1 MNRLFESKR
10 IVIATIGSLGDL
22 HPCLALALELMR
34 RGHHVTIATTP
45 YYMSKVKALG
55 ISFQP
60 MRPDWDPTDPDLIRQ
75 CDDLK
80 KGPEVLYRK
89 MPLPELSATYADLF
103 SASSHADLLIAGELV
118 YAAPL
123 VAEKLKLRWVSV
135 ILSPFSFFSSFDPS
149 VLVNVPALIHLRKG
163 GPSVYRAGLNVGRL
177 ATRHWSNPV
186 RNLRREQGLRLEC
199 DPVFRDKFSRDL
211 VLALFSHWLAKP
223 QPDWPPQTSQPGF
236 VFIEAAAVDANL
248 TSQLSDFLASGSEP
262 IIFTQG
268 STVVHRP
275 GYFYRVSAI
284 AAKRLGRRAV
294 LLGAR
299 DGSGIDSPDI
309 LTLPYAPYSQLFP
322 RGIVNVHQ
330 GGSGTTGEALR
341 SGRPMLIVPYGWDQ
355 PDNALRVERLGAG
368 LHVSRS
374 EYTVDTATAALKALL
389 GTSRFS
395 IRAAA
400 VREQMAK
407 EDGLTSA
414 CNAIEAVC
422 AFSDSLS
429 RQRSPQSLLDRYC
442 K

>member
-1 MNRLFESKR
+1 VTRPSESKR

-22 HPCLALALELMR
+22 HPCLALALELVR

-45 YYMSKVKALG
+45 FYRSKVETLG
-55 ISFQP
+55 ITFWP
-60 MRPDWDPTDPDLIRQ
+60 IRPDWDPTDPELISQ

-89 MPLPELSATYADLF
+89 MLLPALRDTYTDLLSVAI
-103 SASSHADLLIAGELV
+103 HADLLIAGELV

-123 VAEKLKLRWVSV
+123 VAEKLNLPWVSA

-149 VLVNVPALIHLRKG
+149 VMVNAPALIHLRKA

-186 RNLRREQGLRLEC
+186 RHLRREQGLRLEC
-199 DPVFRDKFSRDL
+199 DPVFRDKFSPYL
-211 VLALFSHWLAKP
+211 VLALFSHWLAEP

-236 VFIEAAAVDANL
+236 VFFKPPGVDANL
-248 TSQLSDFLASGSEP
+248 PSPLSDFLASGTEP
-262 IIFTQG
+262 IVFTQG
-268 STVVHRP
+268 STAVHRP
-275 GYFYRVSAI
+275 GDFYKVSAI

-299 DGSGIDSPDI
+299 DGLGIDSPDL

-322 RGIVNVHQ
+322 HAIVNVHQ

-355 PDNALRVERLGAG
+355 PDNAVRVERLGAG
-368 LHVSRS
+368 LHVPRN
-374 EYTVDTATAALKALL
+374 EYTVETAAAALKALL
-389 GTSRFS
+389 DASRFP

-400 VREQMAK
+400 VGEQIVE
-407 EDGLTSA
+407 EDGLRAA
-414 CNAIEAVC
+414 CDAIESV
-422 AFSDSLS
+422 L
-429 RQRSPQSLLDRYC
+429 
-442 K
+442 